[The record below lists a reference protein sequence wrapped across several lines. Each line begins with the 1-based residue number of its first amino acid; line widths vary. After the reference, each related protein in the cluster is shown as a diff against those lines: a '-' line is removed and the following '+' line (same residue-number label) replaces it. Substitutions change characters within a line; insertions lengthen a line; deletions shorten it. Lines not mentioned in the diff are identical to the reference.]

1 MRVAFVSG
9 GKESIYALYLV
20 KEVDVGLFLIYDF
33 PRPNPHVT
41 NIHKSIE
48 TLTSFNLNIILIKKL
63 MKGKEKEQT
72 IEVLK
77 MLNAKEIIAGD
88 VYIED
93 HLKYM
98 ESIANEVGAKLI
110 EPLWGKDPEELLYKE
125 FEDLQLKALII
136 GCIEKLGKWLG
147 KTIDSGN
154 LNNFIT
160 YVKSLGVDPLGE
172 HGEYHTLVLNT
183 VRHKRYVKYKIVTKE
198 IYNDYYVVKLV

>member
-20 KEVDVGLFLIYDF
+20 KEVDAGLFLVYDF
-33 PRPNPHVT
+33 PRPNPHVM

-63 MKGKEKEQT
+63 TKGKEKEQT

-110 EPLWGKDPEELLYKE
+110 E
-125 FEDLQLKALII
+125 I
-136 GCIEKLGKWLG
+136 GRAH
-147 KTIDSGN
+147 
-154 LNNFIT
+154 
-160 YVKSLGVDPLGE
+160 V
-172 HGEYHTLVLNT
+172 
-183 VRHKRYVKYKIVTKE
+183 
-198 IYNDYYVVKLV
+198 